1 MKSIAAFFRLVRWQ
15 NLLFIVLTQ
24 LLFYYCVFVPL
35 YNPTAPPLRLA
46 WLVMASVFIAAAGYV
61 INDYFDLNI
70 DQVNKPNKNVINRV
84 ISRRWAIFWH
94 GILSLLGLVA
104 TVYAVG
110 FQKGYLI
117 LANAIVIVLL
127 WFYSTSL
134 KKKLLI
140 GNILI
145 SALTAW
151 TILILFFA
159 QVPFRA
165 AFGGVQ
171 DAVTTK
177 YFRVAFL
184 YAGFAFVLSLV
195 REAVK
200 DVEDMEG
207 DRRYGCRTLPIVT
220 GLVAT
225 KIYTTVWIV
234 VLLGALIVLQ
244 LYILQFRWWTAVIYS
259 VVCVIFP
266 LIFLFFSHLKARST
280 SDFSSLSR
288 LAKWIML
295 AGIGSMLFLRLYF

>member
-1 MKSIAAFFRLVRWQ
+1 MKPIPAFFRLVRWP

-24 LLFYYCVFVPL
+24 LLFYFCVFVPL
-35 YNPTAPPLRLA
+35 YHPTVAPLRLA
-46 WLVMASVFIAAAGYV
+46 WLIAASVFIAGAGYI

-84 ISRRWAIFWH
+84 IPRRWAIFWH
-94 GILSLLGLVA
+94 AFLSFLGLVA

-110 FQKGYLI
+110 FHKSYLI
-117 LANAIVIVLL
+117 IANAVVVLL
-127 WFYSTSL
+127 LWLYSTSL

-165 AFGGVQ
+165 AFGSVQ
-171 DAVTTK
+171 DAVTAK
-177 YFRVAFL
+177 YFRIAFL

-195 REAVK
+195 REAIK

-220 GLVAT
+220 GVVAT
-225 KIYTTVWIV
+225 KVYTTVWIV

-244 LYILQFRWWTAVIYS
+244 LYVLQFRWWAAVIYS
-259 VVCVIFP
+259 VFFVIFP
-266 LIFLFFSHLKARST
+266 LIYLFFSHLKAVST
-280 SDFSSLSR
+280 SDFSNLSR

-295 AGIGSMLFLRLYF
+295 AGIGSMLFFRLYF

>member
-1 MKSIAAFFRLVRWQ
+1 MRSIAAFFKLVRWT

-24 LLFYYCVFVPL
+24 LLFYFCVFVPL
-35 YNPTAPPLRLA
+35 YHPEVPPVRLA
-46 WLVMASVFIAAAGYV
+46 WLIAASVLIAAGGYV

-70 DQVNKPNKNVINRV
+70 DLVNKPEKNVINRI

-94 GILSLLGLVA
+94 WALSTMGLLA
-104 TVYAVG
+104 TVFAVG
-110 FQKGYLI
+110 FHKSYLI
-117 LANAIVIVLL
+117 IANAVVILLL
-127 WFYSTSL
+127 WLYSTSL

-140 GNILI
+140 GNVLI

-159 QVPFRA
+159 QVPFRG
-165 AFGGVQ
+165 AFGAGQ
-171 DAVTTK
+171 DVATIK
-177 YFRVAFL
+177 YFRIAFL
-184 YAGFAFVLSLV
+184 YAGFAFVLSLI
-195 REAVK
+195 REAIK

-220 GLVAT
+220 GLIAT

-244 LYILQFRWWTAVIYS
+244 LYVLQFRWWAAVIFS
-259 VVCVIFP
+259 VICVIFP
-266 LIFLFFSHLKARST
+266 LIYLFFSHLKATGT
-280 SDFSSLSR
+280 SDFSNLSR

-295 AGIGSMLFLRLYF
+295 AGILSMLFFRVYF